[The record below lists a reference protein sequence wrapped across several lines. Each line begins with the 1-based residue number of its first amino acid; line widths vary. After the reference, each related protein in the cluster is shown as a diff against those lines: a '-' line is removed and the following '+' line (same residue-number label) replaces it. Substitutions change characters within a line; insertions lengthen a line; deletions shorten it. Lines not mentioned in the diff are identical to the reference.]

1 MKYIKSLLVIGL
13 VVFGGIFLRANSS
26 LGQKEYLDELR
37 SNKAKVDEYVGKVSG
52 VEKEFVETILNR
64 KDADPSVTVREITN
78 VDTGES
84 YKMIQA
90 IDSSKNIDI
99 DGRLDGTIFF
109 RKGNER
115 FWIDTQ
121 RKIYY
126 TDTYDYSKN
135 PKEDLIISSN
145 EEMIY
150 EKFLAGYDK
159 EVEKLENGYKV
170 TILDNLNK
178 GSYDIYDEDINLIE
192 SFTDNSQGRWKE
204 VIVSKSADVN
214 ETYEKLLGLKDT
226 YTRVDDLG
234 QIKNKG
240 KQWNLREF

>member
-1 MKYIKSLLVIGL
+1 MKHAKEMLLIGL
-13 VVFGGIFLRANSS
+13 IVFGGIFLKASGS
-26 LGQKEYLDELR
+26 IGQKDYEDESRDRKVKVEEYLQ
-37 SNKAKVDEYVGKVSG
+37 KVDG
-52 VEKEFVETILNR
+52 VEKEFVEKYLNHE
-64 KDADPSVTVREITN
+64 DEDPSVIVSETTN
-78 VDTGES
+78 IDTGES
-84 YKMIQA
+84 FKYINA
-90 IDSSKNIDI
+90 HDSEKNIDI

-115 FWIDTQ
+115 FWIDT
-121 RKIYY
+121 RKEIYY

-170 TILDNLNK
+170 TSLDDLNK
-178 GSYDIYDEDINLIE
+178 GSYDIYDLEGNWLE
-192 SFTDNSQGRWKE
+192 SLTDNSQGRWKD
-204 VIVSKSADVN
+204 VLVSKTTDVN
-214 ETYEKLLGLKDT
+214 EIYEKLLDLKDT

-234 QIKNKG
+234 QIKN
-240 KQWNLREF
+240 

>member
-1 MKYIKSLLVIGL
+1 MKHAKEMLLIGL
-13 VVFGGIFLRANSS
+13 IVFGGIFLKASGS
-26 LGQKEYLDELR
+26 IGQKDYENESRDRKVKVEEYLQ
-37 SNKAKVDEYVGKVSG
+37 KVDG
-52 VEKEFVETILNR
+52 VEKEFVEKYLNHE
-64 KDADPSVTVREITN
+64 DEDPSVIVSETTN
-78 VDTGES
+78 IDTGES
-84 YKMIQA
+84 FKYINA
-90 IDSSKNIDI
+90 HDSEKNIDI

-115 FWIDTQ
+115 FWIDT
-121 RKIYY
+121 RKEIYY

-150 EKFLAGYDK
+150 EKFLAGY
-159 EVEKLENGYKV
+159 EKAIERLDDGYKV
-170 TILDNLNK
+170 TCLDDLNK

-214 ETYEKLLGLKDT
+214 ETYEKLLDLKDT
-226 YTRVDDLG
+226 YTKVDDLG
-234 QIKNKG
+234 QIKN
-240 KQWNLREF
+240 

>member
-1 MKYIKSLLVIGL
+1 MKHAKEMLLIGL
-13 VVFGGIFLRANSS
+13 IVFGGIFLKASGS
-26 LGQKEYLDELR
+26 IGQKDYENESRDRKVKVEEYLQ
-37 SNKAKVDEYVGKVSG
+37 KVYG
-52 VEKEFVETILNR
+52 VEKEFVEKYLNHE
-64 KDADPSVTVREITN
+64 DEDPSVIVSETTN
-78 VDTGES
+78 IDTGES
-84 YKMIQA
+84 FKYINA
-90 IDSSKNIDI
+90 HDSEKNIDI

-115 FWIDTQ
+115 FWIDT
-121 RKIYY
+121 RKEIYY

-170 TILDNLNK
+170 TSLDDLNK

-192 SFTDNSQGRWKE
+192 SFTDNSQGRWKDE
-204 VIVSKSADVN
+204 LVSKTENVEEVFN
-214 ETYEKLLGLKDT
+214 ELLTMKDT
-226 YTRVDDLG
+226 YRKVDDIG
-234 QIKNKG
+234 QIKN
-240 KQWNLREF
+240 

>member
-1 MKYIKSLLVIGL
+1 MKHAKEMLLIGL
-13 VVFGGIFLRANSS
+13 IVFGGIFLKASGS
-26 LGQKEYLDELR
+26 IGQKDYEDESRDRKVKVEEYLQ
-37 SNKAKVDEYVGKVSG
+37 KVDG
-52 VEKEFVETILNR
+52 VEKEFVEKYLNHE
-64 KDADPSVTVREITN
+64 DEDPSVIVSETTN
-78 VDTGES
+78 IDTGES
-84 YKMIQA
+84 FKYINA
-90 IDSSKNIDI
+90 HDSEKNIDI

-115 FWIDTQ
+115 FWIDT
-121 RKIYY
+121 RREIYY

-150 EKFLAGYDK
+150 EKFLAGYEK
-159 EVEKLENGYKV
+159 AIEKLDDGYKV
-170 TILDNLNK
+170 TCLDDLNK

-214 ETYEKLLGLKDT
+214 ETYEKLLDLKDT
-226 YTRVDDLG
+226 YTKVDDLG
-234 QIKNKG
+234 QIKN
-240 KQWNLREF
+240 